1 RKVPDGLKQLLRVR
15 DGTCR
20 FPGCRTNA
28 VISEI
33 DHTKPWAQG
42 GPTDHDNL
50 EHLCRRHH
58 MFKTKGFWKACQP
71 SPGIIEWTS
80 PGGRKYRTEPRL
92 ALARDTAPAPTV
104 PAPSPTAPAPP
115 VPAPAVAAPAPP
127 APVPPDAGDPDDYG
141 DDPPPF

>member
-1 RKVPDGLKQLLRVR
+1 MAREALKWTPVERDPNTAEILRVGKRRKVAEGLKRFLRAR

-28 VISEI
+28 LISEI

-42 GPTDHDNL
+42 GATHHDNL

-71 SPGIIEWTS
+71 SPGVIEWTS
-80 PGGRKYRTEPRL
+80 PGGRKYRTEPQL
-92 ALARDTAPAPTV
+92 SLARDKDGS
-104 PAPSPTAPAPP
+104 SPGGGRRYLR
-115 VPAPAVAAPAPP
+115 VR
-127 APVPPDAGDPDDYG
+127 
-141 DDPPPF
+141 